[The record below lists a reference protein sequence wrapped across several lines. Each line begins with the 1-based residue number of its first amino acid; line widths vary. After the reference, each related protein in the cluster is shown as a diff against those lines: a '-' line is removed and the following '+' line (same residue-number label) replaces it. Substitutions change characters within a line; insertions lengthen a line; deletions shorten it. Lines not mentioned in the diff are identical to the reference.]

1 MPVSPP
7 EPVEAPAP
15 RIVPVWLPKAS
26 TPSSLV
32 TEPGTPRD
40 SASSSAPLETHTTAK
55 SAAVVVSGFGLKGEG
70 KSANYG
76 ILIAPPA
83 IVPPAMLPPALQ
95 VVGGAASSGGGAGPA
110 LDGVPEPIAATSE
123 LVEQWVSEGFRKLSN
138 ISTKI
143 PPEVGESVLWRGVK
157 IGKSGNPSTKIEYFN
172 GKVRGVDVE
181 EDHEV
186 YIYVD

>member
-1 MPVSPP
+1 MSPP
-7 EPVEAPAP
+7 EPVQAPAP
-15 RIVPVWLPKAS
+15 QVVPAWRPKPAA
-26 TPSSLV
+26 PSSSVPAPCLPES
-32 TEPGTPRD
+32 TAT
-40 SASSSAPLETHTTAK
+40 SSAPTETQTTAK
-55 SAAVVVSGFGLKGEG
+55 SAAVAVPGFGLKGEG
-70 KSANYG
+70 KAANYG

-95 VVGGAASSGGGAGPA
+95 VVGGAASSGGGACPA
-110 LDGVPEPIAATSE
+110 DDDVPEPIAATSE

-157 IGKSGNPSTKIEYFN
+157 TGKSGNPSTKIEYFN